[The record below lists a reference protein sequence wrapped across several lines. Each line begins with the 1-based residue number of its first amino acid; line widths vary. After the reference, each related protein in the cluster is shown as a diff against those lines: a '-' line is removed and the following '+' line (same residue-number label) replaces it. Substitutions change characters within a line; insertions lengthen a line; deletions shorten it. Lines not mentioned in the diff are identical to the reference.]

1 MEREKDKKKKLEMKR
16 EIEHFVYLGAF
27 MKNILLEMI
36 IHNSFYKQESHLGI
50 KTNQD

>member
-1 MEREKDKKKKLEMKR
+1 MKR

-36 IHNSFYKQESHLGI
+36 IHNSF
-50 KTNQD
+50 TNKNLTWD